1 MKKIG
6 CPVCG
11 TTIGV
16 SKAQSRK
23 SKKTKT
29 FLMLV
34 CPVNGRHFRAFINDP
49 EFISRVAGTLPA
61 NDRPAS
67 AVDAP
72 AA

>member
-11 TTIGV
+11 TAIGV

-23 SKKTKT
+23 SKRPKT
-29 FLMLV
+29 FLMLL
-34 CPVNGRHFRAFINDP
+34 CPINGRHFRAFINDP
-49 EFISRVAGTLPA
+49 EFISRVAGTLPSS
-61 NDRPAS
+61 DHS
-67 AVDAP
+67 DSTVGQP